1 MSSKSNSLLQF
12 ESDDIEYNHIIKR
25 SKRRSNPSLV
35 IYFLVFITVLSL
47 FITFLKSYQAHSL
60 SNQLN
65 SLKEENKDLKS
76 YINVIDTQYNMF
88 TDTSA
93 SVQKMILNQIFYPH
107 STDVLETIDELNLI
121 RSWVG
126 KSTMRLIFKSSITG
140 DSAHSFHKKV
150 KKGSDLL
157 FLVKTK
163 SGHRFG
169 GYTSKN
175 FEPLCMNGFTLD
187 TEKDDSN
194 SFLFSLNK
202 QKRFKIKDKPN
213 ALYCDENISIA
224 LGEGDIF
231 IGDNFFTQKSRSFF
245 PQSYEGD
252 KEKESLLLTGGE
264 SEFII
269 EELEVYQ
276 LYFVK

>member
-1 MSSKSNSLLQF
+1 M
-12 ESDDIEYNHIIKR
+12 
-25 SKRRSNPSLV
+25 
-35 IYFLVFITVLSL
+35 
-47 FITFLKSYQAHSL
+47 
-60 SNQLN
+60 
-65 SLKEENKDLKS
+65 
-76 YINVIDTQYNMF
+76 
-88 TDTSA
+88 
-93 SVQKMILNQIFYPH
+93 
-107 STDVLETIDELNLI
+107 
-121 RSWVG
+121 
-126 KSTMRLIFKSSITG
+126 
-140 DSAHSFHKKV
+140 
-150 KKGSDLL
+150 
-157 FLVKTK
+157 VKTK
-163 SGHRFG
+163 NGSRFG

-175 FEPLCMNGFTLD
+175 FEPLCMSGFTVD
-187 TEKDDSN
+187 TEKDDRK
-194 SFLFSLNK
+194 SFLFSLDK
-202 QKRFKIKDKPN
+202 QRRFKVKDIPN